1 MDRYNSLTN
10 EELILRDHLAI
21 ERTVLANWRTLL
33 AFFRTGLGLLVTGV
47 GLIELMEMRFF
58 IYLGWTLIGI
68 APIVFVF
75 GIVTYLRTSK
85 KLESYRILK

>member
-1 MDRYNSLTN
+1 MERYNALTN

-33 AFFRTGLGLLVTGV
+33 AFIRTGLGLLATGV
-47 GLIELMEMRFF
+47 GLMELLDAKFF
-58 IYLGWTLIGI
+58 TYLGWIMVGVSPAAVAVGI
-68 APIVFVF
+68 FIYF
-75 GIVTYLRTSK
+75 RTRK